1 MKRISGFIIK
11 LFGWKLSD
19 NPPIDKKFVVIA
31 LPHTSMMDFVWGKL
45 VFWYAGF
52 APSIFIK
59 KEMFFFPL
67 GLLLKALGAVPIN
80 RSRSAGMVEQVIEY
94 FNKNDEFSVCITP
107 EGTRKLTNRLKRGFY
122 FIARQ
127 ANVPIYLSVLDYK
140 TKTMTIGERFMT
152 TDDIDADMEHIRN
165 YYIKMNPTAKHPK
178 QFSTDCVRL

>member
-1 MKRISGFIIK
+1 MKRLSGFIIK
-11 LFGWKLSD
+11 LFGWKLVD
-19 NPPIDKKFVVIA
+19 NPPTDKKFVVIA

-52 APSIFIK
+52 VPAIFIK

-67 GLLLKALGAVPIN
+67 GLLLRALGAVPIN

-107 EGTRKLTNRLKRGFY
+107 EGTRQLTNRLKRGFY

-140 TKTMTIGERFMT
+140 TKSMIIAERFMT

-165 YYIKMNPTAKHPK
+165 YYIQKNPTARHPK